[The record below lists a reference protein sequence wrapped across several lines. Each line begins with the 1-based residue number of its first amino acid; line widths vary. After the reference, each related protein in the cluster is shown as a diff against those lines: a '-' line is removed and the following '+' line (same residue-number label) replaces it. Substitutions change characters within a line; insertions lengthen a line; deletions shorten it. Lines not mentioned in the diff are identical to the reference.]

1 MITQRSWQTAPL
13 LLPFAF
19 NLLPVKQVA
28 FLRAINVGGHT
39 VKMDR
44 LREIFESLKL
54 ENVETFIA
62 SGNVI
67 FDSKRAL
74 PALEK
79 SIATALHK
87 ALGYE
92 VETFLRTTA
101 AVQAIVDY
109 KPFAA
114 AKAEDKLYVGF
125 LHALPPAAVQQKLLA
140 FSTDDEQFHFHNHEL
155 YWLMR
160 HNFSDSKFAGPQL
173 EKLLGVPLTMRNITT
188 VRKLA
193 AKYS

>member
-1 MITQRSWQTAPL
+1 MKTI
-13 LLPFAF
+13 
-19 NLLPVKQVA
+19 A
-28 FLRAINVGGHT
+28 FLRAINVGGHV

-67 FDSKRAL
+67 FDGNRAQ

-79 SIATALHK
+79 KIAAALRE

-92 VETFLRTTA
+92 AETFLRTSA
-101 AVQAIVDY
+101 AVKAVVDY
-109 KPFAA
+109 KPFASA
-114 AKAEDKLYVGF
+114 TAEDKLYVGF
-125 LHALPPAAVQQKLLA
+125 LHALPAAAVQEKLVA
-140 FSTDDEQFHFHNHEL
+140 FSTNDEQFHFHGHEL

-160 HNFSDSKFAGPQL
+160 HNFADSKFAGPQL

-193 AKYS
+193 GKYGKPLRAVSLA

>member
-1 MITQRSWQTAPL
+1 MKTI
-13 LLPFAF
+13 
-19 NLLPVKQVA
+19 A

-67 FDSKRAL
+67 FDGDHAQ

-79 SIATALHK
+79 KIAAALHD

-92 VETFLRTTA
+92 VETFLRTIA
-101 AVQAIVDY
+101 AVKAIVDY
-109 KPFAA
+109 KPFVG

-125 LHALPPAAVQQKLLA
+125 LHALPAESVQQKLLA
-140 FSTDDEQFHFHNHEL
+140 FNTNDEQFHFHGREL